1 MISSKSIYLIAGI
14 RLDSP
19 LDYYAFGNI
28 LSACETINYKNRWQ
42 ERARAVVIFSCKK
55 EEANFSCERVN
66 CSTERGA
73 LFAKW
78 VQCHGTTFIK
88 EEVTTKK
95 MPSPKLLRTLL
106 DGRTLK
112 VTIIIF
118 II

>member
-55 EEANFSCERVN
+55 KGGKLFMRESQLFHRTR
-66 CSTERGA
+66 STFRQMGSVSWYYIYQRRGYNKKDA
-73 LFAKW
+73 IAKAFADI
-78 VQCHGTTFIK
+78 T
-88 EEVTTKK
+88 
-95 MPSPKLLRTLL
+95 
-106 DGRTLK
+106 
-112 VTIIIF
+112 
-118 II
+118 